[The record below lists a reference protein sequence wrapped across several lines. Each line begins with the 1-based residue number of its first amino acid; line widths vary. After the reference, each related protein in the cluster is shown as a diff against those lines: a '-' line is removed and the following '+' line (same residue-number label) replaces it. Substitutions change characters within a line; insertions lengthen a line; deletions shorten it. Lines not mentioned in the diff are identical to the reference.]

1 MTFSALKA
9 AYHQTMFHT
18 IPETTTMANE
28 SKLSREQTPYID
40 QHIFS
45 HSPLFATKEDSKG
58 ILAGETVQTPAST
71 IFQTRTV
78 ITKLELPPL
87 GAL

>member
-1 MTFSALKA
+1 
-9 AYHQTMFHT
+9 MFHT

-40 QHIFS
+40 E

-58 ILAGETVQTPAST
+58 ILAGQTVQTPAST

>member
-1 MTFSALKA
+1 MTFLALKA
-9 AYHQTMFHT
+9 VYHQTMFHT

-45 HSPLFATKEDSKG
+45 HSPLFPTKEDSKG
-58 ILAGETVQTPAST
+58 ISAGQTVQTPAST

>member
-1 MTFSALKA
+1 MTFSPLKA
-9 AYHQTMFHT
+9 AYHLTMFHT
-18 IPETTTMANE
+18 MPETTTMANE
-28 SKLSREQTPYID
+28 SKLSREQRPYID

-45 HSPLFATKEDSKG
+45 HRPLFATKEDSKG
-58 ILAGETVQTPAST
+58 ILAGQTVQTPAST

-87 GAL
+87 GTL

>member
-1 MTFSALKA
+1 MTFSTLKA

-18 IPETTTMANE
+18 IPETTTTANE

-58 ILAGETVQTPAST
+58 IFAGQTVQTPAST

-87 GAL
+87 GPL